1 MRYFI
6 ATRDATY
13 ENYGDKQEVS
23 REEFFSE
30 LSTLDISMN
39 DLLCL
44 LAGWEYEDEWNR
56 QFSIED

>member
-23 REEFFSE
+23 REELFSE